1 MQLKKLES
9 PVINGDGSY
18 SRDFT
23 YIDNV
28 IQMNVL
34 AMLTDNEKAV
44 NTVYNVALGNRI
56 DLNNLVALLKKYLS
70 QFNPKIMDVNII
82 YGPSREGDV
91 PHSLASIEKAK
102 KMLGYKP
109 THNLEE
115 GLKEAVDWY
124 WENLK

>member
-1 MQLKKLES
+1 
-9 PVINGDGSY
+9 
-18 SRDFT
+18 
-23 YIDNV
+23 
-28 IQMNVL
+28 
-34 AMLTDNEKAV
+34 
-44 NTVYNVALGNRI
+44 
-56 DLNNLVALLKKYLS
+56 
-70 QFNPKIMDVNII
+70 MDVNII